1 MIYRALAD
9 SLSLSLLAWIALL
22 ARSPISFDVGKNFS
36 AFDDVDFS
44 AAAQQRDDE
53 DDGDQDVCV
62 LGVTQKAKIVATETE
77 SRNW

>member
-1 MIYRALAD
+1 M
-9 SLSLSLLAWIALL
+9 L

-44 AAAQQRDDE
+44 AATQQPDEE

-62 LGVTQKAKIVATETE
+62 LGVTQKVKIVA
-77 SRNW
+77 RDGIAKVLRRVR